1 MLHKPQGAVSKRK
14 VEEKD
19 IADFM
24 RILLMHPQGIAW
36 LSILD
41 HFKLL
46 GYLSHS
52 VEQLLWV
59 GICRCALTSSY

>member
-36 LSILD
+36 L
-41 HFKLL
+41 
-46 GYLSHS
+46 
-52 VEQLLWV
+52 
-59 GICRCALTSSY
+59 